1 MINRNQAITDRM
13 KRGCIINKMDYQ
25 SQIDDLVPSEC
36 YDYLAN
42 NQARIGTELQ
52 RSGLK
57 LIHNQNE
64 GYYYASGNA
73 PETLETLFSLIEV
86 AQAAYWQL
94 GSISA
99 LCDHR
104 KGISTHDLATIRK
117 IPSLENVVTKNKPI
131 DAITNDLVEKGLLY
145 KNNKN
150 KIVLT
155 SSALSMVKKQIKE

>member
-1 MINRNQAITDRM
+1 MINRNEAITDRM
-13 KRGCIINKMDYQ
+13 KRGCIINKMDYH

-36 YDYLAN
+36 YDYLVN
-42 NQARIGTELQ
+42 NQARIGSELQ

-64 GYYYASGNA
+64 GYYYASGNS

-86 AQAAYWQL
+86 AKAAYLKL

-104 KGISTHDLATIRK
+104 KGISTQELATISK
-117 IPSLENVVTKNKPI
+117 KPSNAATINKPI
-131 DAITNDLVEKGLLY
+131 DVITNDLEEKGLLY
-145 KNNKN
+145 KNNQN

-155 SSALSMVKKQIKE
+155 SSALSMVKKQIKQ